1 MKKSII
7 FIVAILFS
15 GMLVWNY
22 NKNTTN
28 FTTKV
33 QAKESNQ
40 LASQQSIAKKIIRFH
55 VLANSDSN
63 EDQALKLKVR
73 DKVLAYIAPKMSNS
87 KSIDESR
94 EILKKYDKNINEIA
108 ESVIRENGY
117 NYSVKT
123 ELANVDFPV
132 KSYGAIVLPQGRY
145 EAYRILIGSAKGH
158 NWWCVMFPPLCF
170 TDITKGNVEV
180 EKTQD
185 EMKSTLSKDEY
196 QMVDN
201 SQDANKD
208 GNKKDDKKDDNKKEN
223 NQKIVVKFKIVDEV
237 KKIGNSIQKDM

>member
-55 VLANSDSN
+55 VLANSDSL

-73 DKVLAYIAPKMSNS
+73 DKVLEYIAPKMAEC
-87 KSIDESR
+87 KT
-94 EILKKYDKNINEIA
+94 INESKKVLMQNNDNIRKIA
-108 ESVIRENGY
+108 QDVVFQKGY
-117 NYSVKT
+117 TYSVKT
-123 ELANVDFPV
+123 ELSKVQFPV
-132 KSYGAIVLPQGRY
+132 KEYGTIILPEGEY
-145 EAYRILIGSAKGH
+145 EAYRILIGSANGH

-170 TDITKGNVEV
+170 TDITKGDVEV
-180 EKTQD
+180 KKTQE
-185 EMKSTLSKDEY
+185 EMKQALTKEEY
-196 QMVDN
+196 ELVDN
-201 SQDANKD
+201 SKNISDSK
-208 GNKKDDKKDDNKKEN
+208 
-223 NQKIVVKFKIVDEV
+223 KIVVKFKIVEEAEKLIDDI
-237 KKIGNSIQKDM
+237 KKKLSHK